1 MRPTRKPNPTNPT
14 DRARGSLAIENLKGR
29 SAPVHSARDSHG
41 EQLMSAQD
49 ILLDVFPAS
58 SRPST
63 RWLRKLAMAGEL
75 PSVVLGGK
83 VFFPVDRVRALLT
96 GTAPRIK
103 PEIEAMSRAELW
115 AEYSRVLDASGR
127 NAAHQ
132 FYIDHITQR

>member
-1 MRPTRKPNPTNPT
+1 MRPTRKTNTPA
-14 DRARGSLAIENLKGR
+14 DRAQGSRAIENLKLR
-29 SAPVHSARDSHG
+29 TSPAPSARDSHG

-49 ILLDVFPAS
+49 LLAAVFPES

-63 RWLRKLAMAGEL
+63 RWMRKLAMNGEI

-83 VFFPVDRVRALLT
+83 VFFPVERVRALLT
-96 GTAPRIK
+96 GTAPRTK
-103 PEIEAMSRAELW
+103 PALSEMSRAELW

-132 FYIDHITQR
+132 FYVDHITQK

>member
-1 MRPTRKPNPTNPT
+1 MRPTRRPTTNKV
-14 DRARGSLAIENLKGR
+14 DRAQGSRAIENLKTR
-29 SAPVHSARDSHG
+29 TRLSPLPPSSS

-58 SRPST
+58 SRPTT